1 MNNLTKESDWLQWKE
16 KCAFKLCDEETRER
30 LGKFGNLR
38 FEKYI
43 MGTKTHGLAAKELQ
57 SLLNSIKLDEHRV
70 PNLTQFAENVW
81 QQLDTLVV
89 LKKKTSKSLK
99 DWLVQ
104 NVGSLE
110 AMESEASYQ
119 FRDAVREFIKIERG
133 KTGWRTN
140 DSLQRKV
147 SDTDLTIGDMMESNS
162 RTPSQTAIL
171 NEFKNSIGDFFKG
184 LSKEIKI
191 AFLAKALGIS
201 LDNPLVKELAQKG
214 KSQLSEN
221 WKQKID
227 FLVNKFH
234 CDETFC
240 MVEEE
245 ILFENIMTEIEKIS
259 IDWGKKPENGC
270 TELLKVSDE

>member
-1 MNNLTKESDWLQWKE
+1 MNKSTSESDWLQWMK
-16 KCAFKLCDEETRER
+16 KCAFELCDEQARER
-30 LGKFGNLR
+30 LGKFGNNR
-38 FEKYI
+38 FEKYL
-43 MGTKTHGLAAKELQ
+43 MGVKTHSLPEFELTK
-57 SLLNSIKLDEHRV
+57 LLNEFRLDDQHEVNFKL
-70 PNLTQFAENVW
+70 FAEKVW
-81 QQLDTLVV
+81 HYMDTYVL
-89 LKKKTSKSLK
+89 LKKKTCKSLK
-99 DWLVQ
+99 KWLAQ
-104 NVGSLE
+104 NIGSLE
-110 AMESEASYQ
+110 AMESEASNQ

-133 KTGWRTN
+133 KKGWRTN
-140 DSLQRKV
+140 DSLHRKV
-147 SDTDLTIGDMMESNS
+147 PDTDLTIGDMMESNS
-162 RTPSQTAIL
+162 ITPSQTAIL
-171 NEFKNSIGDFFKG
+171 KEFKNSIGDFFKG

-234 CDETFC
+234 SDETFC
-240 MVEEE
+240 KVDEK
-245 ILFENIMTEIEKIS
+245 IIFENILTEIEKIS